1 LQPMLKNLF
10 ALARFYIFWLLF
22 FFITRV
28 SFEIYFRNKLK
39 IAGAKEIFE
48 SFIYAI
54 RLDCSAIAYIATIP
68 LLLSIFEWFVPA
80 FKIKTVWYKAY
91 IWVCLLLIC
100 FLTILDYNIFQE
112 WGTKVNYRVFDSII
126 HQFAESMASSGSAPV
141 ALCITIGVML
151 LTSGI
156 LLSNWI
162 IDYKYQ
168 GPKLS
173 TTLKITSSALLILIN
188 FVIMRGGTQDTPI
201 NQSMAYFSNKQILNQ
216 SALNTEWNL
225 FDNIYQNLRV
235 QHNPYMYMQPKQAD
249 SLTRELYTSQSDSTT
264 HIFNTTRPNIVII
277 QLESFTADLI
287 QSLGGDKGVCPNFEN
302 FIKQGVLFDS
312 VYAAGDRTDKGIVAI
327 LSGFPSQA
335 IRTVVTNNTK
345 QEKLPSIPGLLQPE
359 GYANSFF
366 YGGEVEYMNFKSYIL
381 THKISHITAMDNF
394 DRSQR
399 DSKWGVNDA
408 TLFNTHIN
416 YLNKEDKPFFS
427 LIVTL
432 TNHEPF
438 DMPAKPHF
446 PGDSVTNKFRSTAY
460 YTDSC
465 LNAYFEQAKKQVWYK
480 NTLFVL
486 VADHGHRLPR
496 NTSEAYQPAKYHI
509 PLLFFGGAIKPEY
522 RGKRI
527 SKLGCQTDI
536 AATVLAQLNLP
547 YKEHFRW
554 SKDLLNPTSKS
565 FAFFDWDNGFGF
577 MMPQQAVS
585 FDNLGKAVIYTKY
598 PNANKAANAKALLY
612 GKAYLQ
618 QVFTEYMNY

>member
-1 LQPMLKNLF
+1 MLKNLF
-10 ALARFYIFWLLF
+10 ALARFYIFWLIF
-22 FFITRV
+22 FAITRI
-28 SFEIYFRNKLK
+28 SFEVYFRNKLST
-39 IAGAKEIFE
+39 ASAKEILE
-48 SFIYAI
+48 SFLYAI
-54 RLDCSAIAYIATIP
+54 RLDCSTIAYIAAIP
-68 LLLSIFEWFVPA
+68 LLVSIFEWFVPA
-80 FKIKTVWYKAY
+80 VRVKTIWYKAY

-126 HQFAESMASSGSAPV
+126 HQFSESMASSGSAPV
-141 ALCITIGVML
+141 ALCITIGVVL
-151 LTSGI
+151 LTLGI
-156 LLSNWI
+156 LLSNRI
-162 IDYKYQ
+162 IDYNYK

-173 TTLKITSSALLILIN
+173 TPLKITSSALLILIN
-188 FVIMRGGTQDTPI
+188 FFIMRGGTQDTPI

-225 FDNIYQNLRV
+225 FDNIYQNLRAAR
-235 QHNPYMYMQPKQAD
+235 NPYIYMEPKVAD
-249 SLTRELYTSQSDSTT
+249 SLSKSLYAVSSDSTV
-264 HIFNTTRPNIVII
+264 HILKTQRPNIVII

-287 QSLGGDKGVCPNFEN
+287 QSLGGEKGDCPNFEN

-335 IRTVVTNNTK
+335 VRTIVTNNTK
-345 QEKLPSIPGLLQPE
+345 QEKLPSLSGELQRK
-359 GYANSFF
+359 GYATSFF
-366 YGGEVEYMNFKSYIL
+366 YGGEVEYMNFKSYIY
-381 THKISHITAMDNF
+381 THKIEHVTAMDNF
-394 DRSQR
+394 DRSQI
-399 DSKWGVNDA
+399 DSKWGVNDG
-408 TLFNTHIN
+408 TLFNTHIQ
-416 YLNKEDKPFFS
+416 YLNKEQKPFFS

-446 PGDSVTNKFRSTAY
+446 PGDSVTNRFRSTAY

-465 LNAYFEQAKKQVWYK
+465 LNAYFEHAKKQPWYN
-480 NTLFVL
+480 NTLFIL

-496 NTSEAYQPAKYHI
+496 NTSESYQPAKYHI
-509 PLLFFGGAIKPEY
+509 PLLFFGGAIKDEY

-536 AATVLAQLNLP
+536 AATVLAQLNMP
-547 YKEHFRW
+547 YQQQFRW
-554 SKDLLNPTSKS
+554 SKDLLNPTSRS

-577 MMPQQAVS
+577 MMPEQSVS
-585 FDNLGKAVIYTKY
+585 FDNLGREVIYTKHA
-598 PNANKAANAKALLY
+598 NANKAVTEKALLY

-618 QVFTEYMNY
+618 QVFTDYMAY

>member
-1 LQPMLKNLF
+1 MLKNLF
-10 ALARFYIFWLLF
+10 ALARFYIFWLIF
-22 FFITRV
+22 FAITRI
-28 SFEIYFRNKLK
+28 SFEVYFRNKLST
-39 IAGAKEIFE
+39 ASAKEILE
-48 SFIYAI
+48 SFLYAI
-54 RLDCSAIAYIATIP
+54 RLDCSTIAYIAAIP
-68 LLLSIFEWFVPA
+68 LLVSIFEWFVPA
-80 FKIKTVWYKAY
+80 VRVKTIWYKAY

-126 HQFAESMASSGSAPV
+126 HQFSESMASSGSAPV
-141 ALCITIGVML
+141 ALCITIGVVL
-151 LTSGI
+151 LTLGI
-156 LLSNWI
+156 LLSNRI
-162 IDYKYQ
+162 IDYNYK

-173 TTLKITSSALLILIN
+173 TPLKITSSALLILIN
-188 FVIMRGGTQDTPI
+188 FFIMRGGTQDTPI

-225 FDNIYQNLRV
+225 FDNIYQNLRAAR
-235 QHNPYMYMQPKQAD
+235 NPYIYMEPKVAD
-249 SLTRELYTSQSDSTT
+249 SLSKSLYAVSSDSTV
-264 HIFNTTRPNIVII
+264 HILKSQRPNIVII

-287 QSLGGDKGVCPNFEN
+287 QSLGGEKGDCPNFEN

-335 IRTVVTNNTK
+335 IRTIVTNNTK
-345 QEKLPSIPGLLQPE
+345 QEKLPSLSGELQRK
-359 GYANSFF
+359 GYATSFF
-366 YGGEVEYMNFKSYIL
+366 YGGEVEYMNFKSYIY
-381 THKISHITAMDNF
+381 THKIEHVTAMDNF
-394 DRSQR
+394 DRSQI
-399 DSKWGVNDA
+399 DSKWGVNDG
-408 TLFNTHIN
+408 TLFNTHIQ
-416 YLNKEDKPFFS
+416 YLNKEQKPFFS

-446 PGDSVTNKFRSTAY
+446 PGDSVTNRFRSTAY

-465 LNAYFEQAKKQVWYK
+465 LNAYFEHAKKQPWYN
-480 NTLFVL
+480 NTLFIL

-496 NTSEAYQPAKYHI
+496 NTSESYQPAKYHI
-509 PLLFFGGAIKPEY
+509 PLLFFGGAIKDEY

-536 AATVLAQLNLP
+536 AATVLAQLNMP
-547 YKEHFRW
+547 YQQQFRW
-554 SKDLLNPTSKS
+554 SKDLLNPTSRS

-577 MMPQQAVS
+577 MMPEQSVS
-585 FDNLGKAVIYTKY
+585 FDNLGREVIYTKHT
-598 PNANKAANAKALLY
+598 NANKAVTEKALLY

-618 QVFTEYMNY
+618 QVFTDYMAY

>member
-1 LQPMLKNLF
+1 MLKNLF
-10 ALARFYIFWLLF
+10 ALARFYIFWLIF
-22 FFITRV
+22 FAITRI
-28 SFEIYFRNKLK
+28 SFEVYFRNKLST
-39 IAGAKEIFE
+39 ASAKEILE
-48 SFIYAI
+48 SFLYAI
-54 RLDCSAIAYIATIP
+54 RLDCSTIAYIAAIP
-68 LLLSIFEWFVPA
+68 LLVSIFEWFVPA
-80 FKIKTVWYKAY
+80 VRVKTIWYKAY

-126 HQFAESMASSGSAPV
+126 HQFSESMASSGSAPV
-141 ALCITIGVML
+141 ALCITIGVVL
-151 LTSGI
+151 LTLGI
-156 LLSNWI
+156 LLSNRI
-162 IDYKYQ
+162 IDYNYK

-173 TTLKITSSALLILIN
+173 TPLKITSSALLILIN
-188 FVIMRGGTQDTPI
+188 FFIMRGGTQDTPI

-225 FDNIYQNLRV
+225 FDNIYQNLRAAR
-235 QHNPYMYMQPKQAD
+235 NPYIYMEPKVAD
-249 SLTRELYTSQSDSTT
+249 SLSKSLYAVSSDSTV
-264 HIFNTTRPNIVII
+264 HILKSQKPNIVII

-287 QSLGGDKGVCPNFEN
+287 QSLGGEKGDCPNFEN

-335 IRTVVTNNTK
+335 IRTIVTNNTK
-345 QEKLPSIPGLLQPE
+345 QEKLPSLSGELQRK
-359 GYANSFF
+359 GYATSFF
-366 YGGEVEYMNFKSYIL
+366 YGGEVEYMNFKSYIY
-381 THKISHITAMDNF
+381 THKIEHVTAMDNF
-394 DRSQR
+394 DRSQI
-399 DSKWGVNDA
+399 DSKWGVNDG
-408 TLFNTHIN
+408 TLFNTHIQ
-416 YLNKEDKPFFS
+416 YLNKEQKPFFS

-446 PGDSVTNKFRSTAY
+446 PGDSVTNRFRSTAY

-465 LNAYFEQAKKQVWYK
+465 LNAYFEHAKKQPWYN
-480 NTLFVL
+480 NTLFIL

-496 NTSEAYQPAKYHI
+496 NTSESYQPAKYHI
-509 PLLFFGGAIKPEY
+509 PLLFFGGAIKDEY

-536 AATVLAQLNLP
+536 AATVLAQLNMP
-547 YKEHFRW
+547 YQQQFRW
-554 SKDLLNPTSKS
+554 SKDLLNPTSRS

-577 MMPQQAVS
+577 MMPEQSVS
-585 FDNLGKAVIYTKY
+585 FDNLGREVIYTKHT
-598 PNANKAANAKALLY
+598 NANKAVTEKALLY

-618 QVFTEYMNY
+618 QVFTDYMAY